1 MSATVPVSDPHHL
14 KTPAGIVAF
23 LAPITAVLTAAII
36 VLYLPE
42 SRTPVFPRDGGT
54 WVLALVGL
62 VSAVEASV
70 LVWRGTHG
78 GELMP
83 FKLLA
88 WAVVPWGAGI
98 MVALLRTGAGP
109 AAVNHAEGG
118 RLTGAFLSWALL
130 AATGLSLALDA
141 YAATQTPRHPRRAVI
156 GGASVLPLAGF
167 AVATALSAG
176 LGTIGIVASLA
187 TVGMIVVVG
196 LAAATGDGRP
206 SWTVAVPVALGLSFV
221 ASGTVLM
228 GSEAIRAFAGA
239 AGGTTE
245 AAAGG
250 LVALSAAAR
259 FRGVGAV
266 LAVVPIV
273 VLGFWSYRG
282 RFALGIREH
291 RLTRVAGIAVVIV
304 AVDTVAGG
312 PSGAELRRLATPP
325 AAVAD
330 AGSPG
335 DDSMGFVESRAVLMS
350 RAPAVVP
357 TGVLQPG
364 DSMTVVLRA
373 ELNED
378 GVVIGA
384 RALTG
389 LPLLRVSAESVVAT
403 WRFRPAMRGRA
414 AVPSE
419 EILTVGFRGNDR

>member
-14 KTPAGIVAF
+14 KTPAGVVAF

-176 LGTIGIVASLA
+176 LGTIGVVASLA
-187 TVGMIVVVG
+187 TIGMIVVVG

-221 ASGTVLM
+221 ASGTVMM
-228 GSEAIRAFAGA
+228 GSEAIRAFAA

-245 AAAGG
+245 AAARG

-266 LAVVPIV
+266 LALVPIV

-291 RLTRVAGIAVVIV
+291 RLTRVAGIAVLIV

-312 PSGAELRRLATPP
+312 SSRAELRRLATPS

-330 AGSPG
+330 AGAPV
-335 DDSMGFVESRAVLMS
+335 DDSMAFMESRAVLMS

-357 TGVLQPG
+357 TGVLRPG

-373 ELNED
+373 ELDEH

-389 LPLLRVSAESVVAT
+389 PPLLRVSAESVVAS